1 MVLSYDPVPCH
12 YREDT
17 SHRILQAMRILVIED
32 ERKVASFIKR
42 GLEEERYIV
51 ETAFDGEEGLT
62 LARNN
67 VFDAIVLDVMLP
79 TLDGYTV
86 LRRLRDDGNAV
97 PVLML
102 TARSSTEDRVQ
113 GLDMGADDYLAK
125 PFHFE
130 ELAARLRSILRRS
143 TTEKTTKLQCGDLT
157 LDLVTHFAFRNERE
171 IELTTKEYAL
181 LEYLM
186 RNKDRILSR
195 SMIMQHVWK
204 HNFDPESNIIDVYI
218 KRIRQ
223 KIEKAGQGQMIHSIR
238 GVGYRIRE
246 GGGPEPETETET
258 ETEEELL

>member
-1 MVLSYDPVPCH
+1 
-12 YREDT
+12 
-17 SHRILQAMRILVIED
+17 MRILVIED

-51 ETAFDGEEGLT
+51 ESAADGAEGLA
-62 LARNN
+62 LASANQ
-67 VFDAIVLDVMLP
+67 FDAIVLDVMLP
-79 TLDGYTV
+79 KLDGYSV
-86 LRRLRDDGNAV
+86 LQTLRAAGNAT

-102 TARSSTEDRVQ
+102 TARASMEDRVQ
-113 GLDMGADDYLAK
+113 GLNYGADDYLAK

-143 TTEKTTKLQCGDLT
+143 TTEKTTTLTCADLQ
-157 LDLVTHFAFRNERE
+157 LDLVSHFAYRAEKE

-186 RNKDRILSR
+186 RNRDRILSR

-218 KRIRQ
+218 KRLRQ
-223 KIEKAGQGQMIHSIR
+223 KIDKPGQQNLIHSVR
-238 GVGYRIRE
+238 GVGYRMRDKPAPDDE
-246 GGGPEPETETET
+246 ADTA
-258 ETEEELL
+258 

>member
-1 MVLSYDPVPCH
+1 
-12 YREDT
+12 
-17 SHRILQAMRILVIED
+17 MRILVIED

-51 ETAFDGEEGLT
+51 ETAADGQIGLD
-62 LARNN
+62 LALNN

-79 TLDGYTV
+79 KLDGYSV
-86 LRRLRDDGNAV
+86 LRALRQDGNV
-97 PVLML
+97 TPVLML

-113 GLDMGADDYLAK
+113 GLDLGADDYLAK

-143 TTEKTTKLQCGDLT
+143 TPEKSTKLHVGELS
-157 LDLVTHFAFRNERE
+157 LDLVTHFAYRDEKE

-186 RNKDRILSR
+186 RNRDRILSR

-223 KIEKAGQGQMIHSIR
+223 KIEKPGQSQLITSIR
-238 GVGYRIRE
+238 GVGYRMRE
-246 GGGPEPETETET
+246 GGPRETDVLEGES
-258 ETEEELL
+258 

>member
-1 MVLSYDPVPCH
+1 
-12 YREDT
+12 
-17 SHRILQAMRILVIED
+17 MRILVIED

-51 ETAFDGEEGLT
+51 ETAADGQLGLD
-62 LARNN
+62 LALNN

-79 TLDGYTV
+79 KLDGYSV
-86 LRRLRDDGNAV
+86 LRAIRDEGNAT
-97 PVLML
+97 PVIML
-102 TARSSTEDRVQ
+102 TARGTTEDRVQ
-113 GLDMGADDYLAK
+113 GLDLGADDYLSK

-143 TTEKTTKLQCGDLT
+143 TTEKTTKLQCGEIT
-157 LDLVTHFAFRNERE
+157 LDLVTHFAFRDEKE

-204 HNFDPESNIIDVYI
+204 HNFDPESNIIDVYV

-223 KIEKAGQGQMIHSIR
+223 KIEKPGQTQLITSIR
-238 GVGYRIRE
+238 GVGYRMRE
-246 GGGPEPETETET
+246 GGSHEPEVEASAE
-258 ETEEELL
+258 

>member
-1 MVLSYDPVPCH
+1 
-12 YREDT
+12 
-17 SHRILQAMRILVIED
+17 MRILVIED

-51 ETAFDGEEGLT
+51 ETAADGQVGLD
-62 LARNN
+62 LALNN

-79 TLDGYTV
+79 KLDGYSV
-86 LRRLRDDGNAV
+86 LRALRDEGNAT
-97 PVLML
+97 PVIML
-102 TARSSTEDRVQ
+102 TARGSTEDRVQ
-113 GLDMGADDYLAK
+113 GLDLGADDYLTK

-157 LDLVTHFAFRNERE
+157 LDLVTHFAFRGDKE

-204 HNFDPESNIIDVYI
+204 HNFDPESNIIDVYV

-223 KIEKAGQGQMIHSIR
+223 KIERPGQPNLITSIR
-238 GVGYRIRE
+238 GVGYRLRDGGAPDLDQE
-246 GGGPEPETETET
+246 GGV
-258 ETEEELL
+258 

>member
-1 MVLSYDPVPCH
+1 
-12 YREDT
+12 
-17 SHRILQAMRILVIED
+17 MRILVIED

-51 ETAFDGEEGLT
+51 ETAADGEQGLN
-62 LARNN
+62 LAMENS
-67 VFDAIVLDVMLP
+67 FDAIVLDVMLP
-79 TLDGYTV
+79 KMDGFEV
-86 LRRLRDDGNAV
+86 LKALRDDGNAT

-102 TARSSTEDRVQ
+102 TARGTTEDRVQ
-113 GLDMGADDYLAK
+113 GLDLGADDYLAK

-143 TTEKTTKLQCGDLT
+143 TTEKTTKLFCGDLM
-157 LDLVTHFAFRNERE
+157 LDLVTHFAYRDEVE

-186 RNKDRILSR
+186 RNKGRILSR

-218 KRIRQ
+218 KRLRQ
-223 KIEKAGQGQMIHSIR
+223 KIERPDQPQMVQSVR
-238 GVGYRIRE
+238 GVGYRMRE
-246 GGGPEPETETET
+246 PVDSNGGDDDE
-258 ETEEELL
+258 

>member
-1 MVLSYDPVPCH
+1 
-12 YREDT
+12 
-17 SHRILQAMRILVIED
+17 MRILVIED
-32 ERKVASFIKR
+32 ERKVASFIQR

-51 ETAFDGEEGLT
+51 ETAPDGEAGLE
-62 LARNN
+62 LALNN
-67 VFDAIVLDVMLP
+67 HFDAIVLDVMLP
-79 TLDGYTV
+79 KLDGYSV
-86 LRRLRDDGNAV
+86 LSTIRDSGNTT

-102 TARSSTEDRVQ
+102 TARGTTEDRVQ
-113 GLDMGADDYLAK
+113 GLDLGADDYLPK

-143 TTEKTTKLQCGDLT
+143 APEKSTKLHCGDLV
-157 LDLVTHFAFRNERE
+157 LDMVTHFAFRNDKE

-218 KRIRQ
+218 KRLRS
-223 KIEKAGQGQMIHSIR
+223 KVERPDGPTLIHSVR
-238 GVGYRIRE
+238 GVGYRMRDTPM
-246 GGGPEPETETET
+246 PEDGDGDTDES
-258 ETEEELL
+258 